1 MNTICHNCGNGSGT
15 YPCHCSPKI
24 EYIPMKIE
32 TLKTTDISNYADNYI
47 IEPLREKS
55 FNEIMEEVLEDRA
68 EAWEILAN
76 G

>member
-1 MNTICHNCGNGSGT
+1 
-15 YPCHCSPKI
+15 
-24 EYIPMKIE
+24 MKIE